1 MERIKERALQRRQE
15 LFHSNSILV
24 GFRGSV
30 AHNTYVPNTDPNSV
44 DDIDLMCVYLMP
56 PKYYIGIKAEGKG
69 VKGGFVDEWDVVSY
83 EFRKFVRL
91 LLKCNPN
98 VMSMLW
104 MDDPYY
110 LKKAKY
116 GRILIENRDL
126 FSSKIAYDSYTG
138 YAHSQIKKMSAFAKE
153 GYMGEKRK
161 ALVEKFGF
169 DCANASHAI
178 RLLRQGITFLRE
190 GKIEVHRR
198 GDAEELLL
206 IKTGAWPLEKVKAES
221 DKLFEETEAAL
232 HASKLPESPDY
243 AAVDE
248 MVYKIIYD
256 YLYNG

>member
-1 MERIKERALQRRQE
+1 MEKIKERALERRQE

-30 AHNTYVPNTDPNSV
+30 AHNTYLPNTDPNSV
-44 DDIDLMCVYLMP
+44 DDIDLMGVYLMP
-56 PKYYIGIKAEGKG
+56 PKYYIGIKSEGKG

-110 LKKAKY
+110 LKKTKY

-138 YAHSQIKKMSAFAKE
+138 YANGQIKKMSAFAKE

-161 ALVEKFGF
+161 SLVEKFGF

-198 GDAEELLL
+198 RDAEELLL
-206 IKTGAWPLEKVKAES
+206 IKTGAWSLEKVKMEAEMLFTIAKVAYEES
-221 DKLFEETEAAL
+221 ELPDKPNYE
-232 HASKLPESPDY
+232 
-243 AAVDE
+243 AVDE
-248 MVYKIIYD
+248 LVYKIMYD